1 MTKHIPRSH
10 VRSASA
16 PCALGRLRRPRLRE
30 TRRGL
35 LPYHPINS
43 DSGSARPIWTPGRK
57 RNYRYAIRSV
67 QRFSR

>member
-1 MTKHIPRSH
+1 MTKHIPRFSRE
-10 VRSASA
+10 VRERAVR
-16 PCALGRLRRPRLRE
+16 LGRLRRPLLQE

-43 DSGSARPIWTPGRK
+43 NNGSARPIWTPGRE

-67 QRFSR
+67 